1 MSVRPRWVLV
11 GPRRG
16 AAGDAPDPPSTPAPS
31 GAELSTPAGPA
42 SEQPPDTPRAP
53 APEPFPVQAFPP
65 DVADGVWTDP
75 SDLETQLLV
84 RWRDER
90 RRLTVVPAGGP
101 AFTAQLLGAG
111 RDVLYVADAQGQA
124 RLLYRWAIRELIPLE
139 D

>member
-1 MSVRPRWVLV
+1 MSGGPRWVLV
-11 GPRRG
+11 GPRSG
-16 AAGDAPDPPSTPAPS
+16 AVGDAPDPSPAEQSTPTEEA
-31 GAELSTPAGPA
+31 GELP
-42 SEQPPDTPRAP
+42 QDTPSAP
-53 APEPFPVQAFPP
+53 PPEPFPVQAFPP
-65 DVADGVWTDP
+65 DAVEGVWTDP

-111 RDVLYVADAQGQA
+111 RHVLYVADAQGQA